1 MSKGTSIEQELDN
14 LYDLFSIFDDR
25 KDQFIQIMDMAKE
38 SNSLSDEYKTDS
50 NKISGCTSQAWV
62 ISKKNEDKTYNFY
75 TDSDSLIVKG
85 LLSILGTIF
94 NGQNVNDIQ
103 KYNSEIILEKLG
115 LKNVISS
122 QRTNGFSNAVEKI
135 KKVGNMNNTQNESIR
150 LLRDVDAYMIPSG
163 DEVRLLAGN
172 LVRITQS
179 LGGNYTVLING
190 NLVQIRE
197 ENADALGFEIKKDKH
212 PKKKTGTLEQQIWD
226 QLKTCY
232 DPEIPVNIVELGL
245 IYDLTIKENNDI
257 NIKMTLTAPGCGM
270 GPVLTEEVNRKVS
283 GLDDSNNVDVEL
295 VWEPQWNRDMMSEE
309 AQLELGML

>member
-1 MSKGTSIEQELDN
+1 MNKGTSIEQELDN

-38 SNSLSDEYKTDS
+38 SNSLSDEYKTDL

-135 KKVGNMNNTQNESIR
+135 KK
-150 LLRDVDAYMIPSG
+150 
-163 DEVRLLAGN
+163 LA
-172 LVRITQS
+172 I
-179 LGGNYTVLING
+179 
-190 NLVQIRE
+190 
-197 ENADALGFEIKKDKH
+197 
-212 PKKKTGTLEQQIWD
+212 
-226 QLKTCY
+226 
-232 DPEIPVNIVELGL
+232 
-245 IYDLTIKENNDI
+245 
-257 NIKMTLTAPGCGM
+257 
-270 GPVLTEEVNRKVS
+270 
-283 GLDDSNNVDVEL
+283 
-295 VWEPQWNRDMMSEE
+295 
-309 AQLELGML
+309 

>member
-1 MSKGTSIEQELDN
+1 MNKGTSIEQELDN

-38 SNSLSDEYKTDS
+38 SNSLNDEYKTDS

-135 KKVGNMNNTQNESIR
+135 KK
-150 LLRDVDAYMIPSG
+150 
-163 DEVRLLAGN
+163 LA
-172 LVRITQS
+172 I
-179 LGGNYTVLING
+179 
-190 NLVQIRE
+190 
-197 ENADALGFEIKKDKH
+197 
-212 PKKKTGTLEQQIWD
+212 
-226 QLKTCY
+226 
-232 DPEIPVNIVELGL
+232 
-245 IYDLTIKENNDI
+245 
-257 NIKMTLTAPGCGM
+257 
-270 GPVLTEEVNRKVS
+270 
-283 GLDDSNNVDVEL
+283 
-295 VWEPQWNRDMMSEE
+295 
-309 AQLELGML
+309 